1 MPLQFEAIPTIAA
14 RHAQHGHPDANGQ
27 TPEKV
32 ISDGNGNP
40 CRHCLCE
47 IPKDAEM
54 LILGYRPFP
63 EPQPY
68 AEVGPIFLCA
78 DECARH
84 EKVRK
89 LPKLFDNYDQ
99 MLVRG
104 YGADNRIIY
113 GSGSVVK
120 VKDIP
125 SVIEEGFDNPTIKY
139 FHMRSASNNC
149 YHAKVTR
156 TNG

>member
-1 MPLQFEAIPTIAA
+1 MPLHFEAIPTSAA
-14 RHAQHGHPDANGQ
+14 RNAQNGHPDDNGQ
-27 TPEKV
+27 IPEKV

-47 IPKDAEM
+47 IPKGAEM

-63 EPQPY
+63 TPQPY

-78 DECARH
+78 NECTRH
-84 EKVRK
+84 EETHEI
-89 LPKLFDNYDQ
+89 PKLFDNYNQ

-120 VKDIP
+120 VEDIP
-125 SVIEEGFDNPTIKY
+125 TFIEEGFDNPAINY

-149 YHAKVTR
+149 YHVKVTK
-156 TNG
+156 TAG